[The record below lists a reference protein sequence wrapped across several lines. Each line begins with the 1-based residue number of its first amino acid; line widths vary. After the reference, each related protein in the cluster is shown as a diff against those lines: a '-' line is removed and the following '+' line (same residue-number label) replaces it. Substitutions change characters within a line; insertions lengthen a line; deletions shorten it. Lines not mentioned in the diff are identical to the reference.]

1 MALEKSPI
9 PSLSKSGI
17 VFQHDLFPNG
27 DQIPNWDNF
36 KKEVKDAVKQR
47 GYPETMAEAITFRAG
62 VELPED
68 IGAIR
73 TGLDTFAKKFPP
85 QSEIPTEP
93 VR

>member
-1 MALEKSPI
+1 MEVLICQDSKEAYELESVAK
-9 PSLSKSGI
+9 
-17 VFQHDLFPNG
+17 F
-27 DQIPNWDNF
+27 F

-47 GYPETMAEAITFRAG
+47 GYPETLADAITFRAG